1 MLMGVGSC
9 TGDIECTNC
18 DLRLKKICY
27 YIKYK
32 LCKKKIYSV
41 YSHANIS

>member
-18 DLRLKKICY
+18 DLRLKKDSY
-27 YIKYK
+27 FVNTHTRMYIFKKNMLLYK
-32 LCKKKIYSV
+32 I
-41 YSHANIS
+41 